1 MIKKINIRVKN
12 VRYGSYVTD
21 GKINATLPKT
31 TPIDD
36 ITLEMAM
43 ELIANKK
50 AKGPVKKRFKKN

>member
-1 MIKKINIRVKN
+1 MEIKNG
-12 VRYGSYVTD
+12 RYGSYVTD

-36 ITLEMAM
+36 ITLELAM

-50 AKGPVKKRFKKN
+50 AKGPAKKRFKKN